1 MEVESR
7 RRPIASL
14 PPAFEAHEVLRA
26 VLAPLLVVQAP
37 LLVAD
42 TALREADITILDLL
56 HLYKAEGKIITPS
69 SMFDNDIG
77 CVQVKKDRR
86 QVRDCADPRA

>member
-14 PPAFEAHEVLRA
+14 PPAFEAREVLRA
-26 VLAPLLVVQAP
+26 VQAP
-37 LLVAD
+37 LPVAD
-42 TALREADITILDLL
+42 AALREADITILGLL
-56 HLYKAEGKIITPS
+56 HICKAEGKTITPS

-77 CVQVKKDRR
+77 YRQVKKDRH
-86 QVRDCADPRA
+86 QVIDCADPRA

>member
-14 PPAFEAHEVLRA
+14 PPAFEAREVLRA
-26 VLAPLLVVQAP
+26 VQAP

-42 TALREADITILDLL
+42 AALRKADITILDLL
-56 HLYKAEGKIITPS
+56 QLCKAEGMIITPS

-77 CVQVKKDRR
+77 CRQVKKDRH
-86 QVRDCADPRA
+86 QVIECADPRA

>member
-26 VLAPLLVVQAP
+26 VLAP

>member
-1 MEVESR
+1 MEMESR

-14 PPAFEAHEVLRA
+14 PPAFEAREVLRA
-26 VLAPLLVVQAP
+26 VQVP

-42 TALREADITILDLL
+42 AALREADITILDLC
-56 HLYKAEGKIITPS
+56 KAEGKIITPS

-77 CVQVKKDRR
+77 YRQVKKNRH
-86 QVRDCADPRA
+86 QVIDCADPRA